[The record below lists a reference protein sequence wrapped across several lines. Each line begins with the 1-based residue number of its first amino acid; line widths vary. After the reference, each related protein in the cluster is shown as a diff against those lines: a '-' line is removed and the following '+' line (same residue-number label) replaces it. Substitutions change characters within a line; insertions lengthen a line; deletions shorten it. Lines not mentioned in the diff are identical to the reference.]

1 MRRAEREDQ
10 SMTDTERT
18 AGQRDQ
24 AQATPKNGDRA
35 DGHGAAHNGGPAEDL
50 AGQPAVAAI
59 IDLRAELG
67 ATRDKML
74 RAQADFDNYQ
84 KRVQRERTE
93 ERRYAF
99 LPLLRD
105 LLGVRDNLQR
115 ALDTAEKSGNQSGL
129 LEGVR
134 LVAQQFKT
142 VFEQYGCREIAAQG
156 AEFDPHLHE
165 ALTTQPSD
173 EPAGRVLAVF
183 RPGYQLHDRVLRP
196 AQVVVSSGP
205 AKPASE

>member
-1 MRRAEREDQ
+1 MN
-10 SMTDTERT
+10 DTERT
-18 AGQRDQ
+18 ANQRD
-24 AQATPKNGDRA
+24 TPKNGDAAPGGA
-35 DGHGAAHNGGPAEDL
+35 DGHGAVHNGGPAQDGVGSA
-50 AGQPAVAAI
+50 AGAAT
-59 IDLRAELG
+59 IDQLRGELG

-93 ERRYAF
+93 ERRYAY

-115 ALDTAEKSGNQSGL
+115 ALDTAEKSDNQSGL
-129 LEGVR
+129 LEGVQ
-134 LVAQQFKT
+134 LVAQQLKT
-142 VFEQYGCREIAAQG
+142 VFEQHGCRQIAAQG
-156 AEFDPHLHE
+156 TEFDPHLHE
-165 ALTTQPSD
+165 ALTTQPSG